1 MRHAPPLRHRME
13 IALAHTGRIT
23 RECSHDGFDPLAPAN
38 GHRPLTLMR
47 PSATYSFLRSP
58 AARIPAWLH
67 RCRLHAGTRCW
78 SQSANVGHGGAAV
91 RSECPLSGKQP
102 TGKFDPVAD
111 NLDERTMCSFAQ
123 RRPLIRGRKDY
134 EGRKAAFGAQACEED
149 VRIAAIADVHG
160 NLLALEATLA
170 HMRRFSPDVV
180 VNLGDLVSGPFDPA
194 GSADAQMHLDCL
206 TLAGNHER
214 QLLEGGNGFSD
225 AFARP
230 LLSAAHLDWI
240 AGLPKTITLADGDMF
255 ACHGSPAGGDLEYLL
270 EDVSSGKPTVDS
282 ADAILGRLAGIGD
295 ASVRPLRPYSH
306 SPRRLGR
313 ERVDCEPG

>member
-1 MRHAPPLRHRME
+1 
-13 IALAHTGRIT
+13 
-23 RECSHDGFDPLAPAN
+23 
-38 GHRPLTLMR
+38 
-47 PSATYSFLRSP
+47 
-58 AARIPAWLH
+58 
-67 RCRLHAGTRCW
+67 
-78 SQSANVGHGGAAV
+78 
-91 RSECPLSGKQP
+91 
-102 TGKFDPVAD
+102 
-111 NLDERTMCSFAQ
+111 
-123 RRPLIRGRKDY
+123 
-134 EGRKAAFGAQACEED
+134 

-295 ASVRPLRPYSH
+295 ASVVLCAHTHIARVVWAGNVLIVNPGSVGMPAYRDVTPVPHVMEAGSPHARYALLDQLPSGWSVHLCAVSYDFEAAARQAQVAGRDAVAYSLRTG
-306 SPRRLGR
+306 RL
-313 ERVDCEPG
+313 PAT